1 MKTKVPVME
10 DVSNDGMRDYHRR
23 NKRKAALIV
32 TGTALVLIAIVI
44 ATMMIG
50 KYPLSLGEIV
60 GMLTGTHYD
69 DTDNYILFET
79 RIPRILC
86 CVLVGAALSCAGL
99 VMQSLFKNPM
109 ASPSVLGIS
118 NGAAFGA
125 SLAIAFG
132 VGSVFGGFAV
142 PIMAF
147 LFCCLTM
154 VLVYVLG
161 RTKYGVSPVTLLL
174 AGVAV
179 GAFFNGMV
187 SLMQYVVEDD
197 VLASIVYWTMGSFN
211 GCGWTSFFTAAI
223 PISMGLIM
231 MMLCRRELNLISAG
245 ETQAANL
252 GVDVKTIRI
261 VLIVSTS
268 LVVGGSVAI
277 SGVIGFVGLIV
288 PHIFRMLAGSDHK
301 LLMPLCILGGGAFML
316 VMDTVSR
323 MAFETALPVG
333 VLTSLLG
340 APFFVYVM
348 RKRSRDVWE

>member
-1 MKTKVPVME
+1 MDGSKTDSVRE
-10 DVSNDGMRDYHRR
+10 YHRS
-23 NKRKAALIV
+23 NKRRSTLII
-32 TGTALVLIAIVI
+32 TGTALTLIAIVI
-44 ATMMIG
+44 VTMMLG
-50 KYPLSLGEIV
+50 KYPLSFSEIV
-60 GMLTGTHYD
+60 GMLTGAYYD
-69 DTDNYILFET
+69 DTDNYVLFET

-142 PIMAF
+142 PVMAF
-147 LFCCLTM
+147 IFCFITM
-154 VLVYVLG
+154 ILVYLLG
-161 RTKYGVSPVTLLL
+161 RTRYGVSPVTLLL

-187 SLMQYVVEDD
+187 SLMQYVVEDE

-211 GCGWTSFFTAAI
+211 GCGWTSFWTAVI
-223 PISMGLIM
+223 PITAGLVM
-231 MMLCRRELNLISAG
+231 MMFCRRELNLISAG
-245 ETQAANL
+245 ETQASNL
-252 GVDVKTIRI
+252 GVNVKRIRL
-261 VLIVSTS
+261 VLIIATS

-288 PHIFRMLAGSDHK
+288 PHIFRMLAGSDHR

-316 VMDTVSR
+316 VMDTISR

-348 RKRSRDVWE
+348 RKRSKDVWE